1 MEYLKIEI
9 INPNALALLEN
20 LAKLDLIKL
29 KRENKLSFSK
39 VLKKIRAKND
49 NKLTI
54 DDINFEVEEVRA
66 SRYGKK

>member
-1 MEYLKIEI
+1 METIKIEI
-9 INPNALALLEN
+9 INPNALDLLED
-20 LAKLDLIKL
+20 LAKLDLIKF
-29 KRENKLSFSK
+29 KRGNKLSFGK

-54 DDINFEVEEVRA
+54 EDISFEVEEVRA